1 MVLQTVDAAAGKGHS
16 EGCQNGM
23 IQINAA
29 AMVRWAEGSSCMYP
43 RPTDTRRFVIGHA
56 LQVFSGIQLSVPAF
70 MMSPEWSVNKAGA
83 LEGRRHMRNIVD
95 DVGEIIAKT
104 TDDHTLIGGHHRLA
118 VAASLGRKLFW
129 KDTGEPVK
137 LDPFFKGSSHRDTA

>member
-1 MVLQTVDAAAGKGHS
+1 
-16 EGCQNGM
+16 
-23 IQINAA
+23 
-29 AMVRWAEGSSCMYP
+29 
-43 RPTDTRRFVIGHA
+43 
-56 LQVFSGIQLSVPAF
+56 
-70 MMSPEWSVNKAGA
+70 
-83 LEGRRHMRNIVD
+83 MRNIVD

-137 LDPFFKGSSHRDTA
+137 LDPFFKGSSHRNTLQLITRQPAILGPHAHRR